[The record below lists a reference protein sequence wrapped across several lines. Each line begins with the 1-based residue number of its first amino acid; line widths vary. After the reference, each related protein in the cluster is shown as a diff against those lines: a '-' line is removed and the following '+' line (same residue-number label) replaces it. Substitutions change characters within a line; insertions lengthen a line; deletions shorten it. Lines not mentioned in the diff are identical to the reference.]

1 MKLSSGVIFLLLAIS
16 GSAQNV
22 PVVKTAGGYIKGETE
37 KGIAV
42 FKGIPYAQP
51 PVGSLRYTAPAALNP
66 WSDTLSA
73 TAFGSSSAQ
82 PAGSGI
88 SGTENC
94 LYLNVYTPALD
105 HGHRP
110 VVVWVHGGSMTNGS
124 GSGMNGHA
132 FADKDGIVTI
142 TINYRLGAL
151 GFLYL
156 GDLGAPYKESGNL
169 GLLDVLAALKWIQA
183 NIEAFGG
190 DPSKVTVM
198 GESAGAKLLSAV
210 MVSPASRGLYQQAI
224 LESGAVQCIR
234 DTVTAKNARALL
246 LQQLGYGPQDAAKL
260 LTLPADSII
269 RAQAKACD
277 GIGGNSFFGPV
288 YDGITIPQDG
298 YTYATLGELS
308 DVKVLMGTN
317 ENEGALFV
325 APSAATGDVNAVV
338 MQPLFRSNAP
348 MAFRYYQS
356 LLTTDSPYVA
366 LVKTL
371 TQYMYQ
377 MHSYRFAKALSGA
390 GNQVWMYRYKYQNGR
405 PLGARHGDEL
415 HYIWGATA
423 ILSSDADSTKKQL
436 ASSLHG
442 AWVSFIKTGDPNAG
456 DTSMSIGSG
465 MPHWPTYD
473 DFDRQVMTF
482 DARDTLVQL
491 KEVYNDKRFPSAVFM
506 IH

>member
-22 PVVKTAGGYIKGETE
+22 PVVKTAGGYIRGETE

-169 GLLDVLAALKWIQA
+169 GLLDVLAALNWIHA

-210 MVSPASRGLYQQAI
+210 MVSPASKGLYQQAI
-224 LESGAVQCIR
+224 LESGGHGNGKERQGP
-234 DTVTAKNARALL
+234 VTATIGLWTSRRCQAFNASCR
-246 LQQLGYGPQDAAKL
+246 
-260 LTLPADSII
+260 
-269 RAQAKACD
+269 
-277 GIGGNSFFGPV
+277 
-288 YDGITIPQDG
+288 
-298 YTYATLGELS
+298 
-308 DVKVLMGTN
+308 
-317 ENEGALFV
+317 
-325 APSAATGDVNAVV
+325 
-338 MQPLFRSNAP
+338 
-348 MAFRYYQS
+348 
-356 LLTTDSPYVA
+356 
-366 LVKTL
+366 
-371 TQYMYQ
+371 
-377 MHSYRFAKALSGA
+377 
-390 GNQVWMYRYKYQNGR
+390 
-405 PLGARHGDEL
+405 
-415 HYIWGATA
+415 
-423 ILSSDADSTKKQL
+423 
-436 ASSLHG
+436 
-442 AWVSFIKTGDPNAG
+442 
-456 DTSMSIGSG
+456 
-465 MPHWPTYD
+465 
-473 DFDRQVMTF
+473 
-482 DARDTLVQL
+482 
-491 KEVYNDKRFPSAVFM
+491 
-506 IH
+506 